1 VPWRSS
7 LCCLI
12 STAALLGCGS
22 AATPAADG
30 AGPDVAEPEAAPP
43 DLAEVAAPDAGVDAL
58 GAAPDAAPPD
68 LAPDVAAA
76 PTAYPRPTYKLLSE
90 TGLYADV
97 ATWQVAPGIE
107 EFHPTY
113 TLWSDGAEKRRW
125 VQLPPGTRIDT
136 SNMNRWVF
144 PVGTRFFKEFAI
156 GGVLLET
163 RLVERYGTGP
173 EDYWMGAFVWK
184 ADQSDAVFAAD
195 GQADINGT
203 SHDAPPQKHCGVCHN
218 GEPGRGLG
226 FSALQLSRKGDGL
239 TLDALV
245 REGRLSDP
253 PPAGASYHPP
263 GDPAAALALGYLH
276 ANCGHCHNLKGTS
289 WPDTQMV
296 LRLELEETV
305 LEQTGVY
312 RSVIGQ
318 RLQYW
323 RHDGFSQRVVT
334 GDPAA
339 SAVMYRMQTRGN
351 RDQMPPLATEIIDS
365 TGIDIVTRWITS
377 LPVPLGDG
385 GVGGDGGAPGD
396 AGQSGDG
403 GGSN

>member
-1 VPWRSS
+1 VKWRSS
-7 LCCLI
+7 ITWLI

-22 AATPAADG
+22 AATPTPDGGRLDAAADT
-30 AGPDVAEPEAAPP
+30 ADVAPP
-43 DLAEVAAPDAGVDAL
+43 DLGADGPSAAPDAS
-58 GAAPDAAPPD
+58 PPD
-68 LAPDVAAA
+68 LAPDLAPVVA
-76 PTAYPRPTYKLLSE
+76 PPPSPYPRPTYTLLSE
-90 TGLYADV
+90 TGLYADI
-97 ATWQVAPGIE
+97 ATRQVASGIE

-125 VQLPPGTRIDT
+125 VQLPPGTTIDT

-239 TLDALV
+239 TLDTLV
-245 REGRLSDP
+245 RQGRLSDP
-253 PPAGASYHPP
+253 PPAGVSFHPP

-312 RSVIGQ
+312 RSVIDQ

-323 RHDGFSQRVVT
+323 RHDGFSQRVVP

-339 SAVMYRMQTRGN
+339 SAVIYRMHTRGN

-365 TGIDIVTRWITS
+365 TGIDIVTRWINS
-377 LPVPLGDG
+377 LPAGDG
-385 GVGGDGGAPGD
+385 GLAGDGGAPGD

-403 GGSN
+403 GGAN

>member
-1 VPWRSS
+1 MKWGSS
-7 LCCLI
+7 FRWLI
-12 STAALLGCGS
+12 ATAALLGCGS
-22 AATPAADG
+22 AAPTTPDGGTPGSALDAADA
-30 AGPDVAEPEAAPP
+30 AGPDT
-43 DLAEVAAPDAGVDAL
+43 GVDAGASVDAV
-58 GAAPDAAPPD
+58 GAAPDAPAPD
-68 LAPDVAAA
+68 LAPDVPAA
-76 PTAYPRPTYKLLSE
+76 PSPYPRPTYTLLSQ
-90 TGLYADV
+90 TGLYADI
-97 ATWQVAPGIE
+97 ATRQVAPGIE

-125 VQLPPGTRIDT
+125 VQLPPGTKIDT

-173 EDYWMGAFVWK
+173 EDYWMGSFVWK
-184 ADQSDAVFAAD
+184 ADQSDAVFAID

-245 REGRLSDP
+245 RQGRLSDP
-253 PPAGASYHPP
+253 PPAGASFHPP
-263 GDPAAALALGYLH
+263 GDPIASLALGYLH

-296 LRLELEETV
+296 LRLELEDTV
-305 LEQTGVY
+305 LEETGVY
-312 RSVIGQ
+312 RSLLGQ

-323 RHDGFSQRVVT
+323 RHDGFSQRLVP

-339 SAVMYRMQTRGN
+339 SALVFRMHARGN
-351 RDQMPPLATEIIDS
+351 RDQMPPLATEIIDN
-365 TGIDIVTRWITS
+365 TGLDIVTRWIAS
-377 LPVPLGDG
+377 LPLGDG
-385 GVGGDGGAPGD
+385 GAADGGAPVDGG
-396 AGQSGDG
+396 ALGDG
-403 GGSN
+403 SPGQ